1 MLLHSIGL
9 DHCQCPLPGEEKVDL
24 PLGLLRAVAAVQ
36 LVVGLVLHSELGS
49 QTGRAQTLESAIT
62 GAADFFFHVFF
73 KKKQNNS
80 TADFYFRGH
89 PNTKFSKNASDST
102 L

>member
-36 LVVGLVLHSELGS
+36 LVDGLVLHSELGS

-62 GAADFFFHVFF
+62 GAA
-73 KKKQNNS
+73 
-80 TADFYFRGH
+80 A
-89 PNTKFSKNASDST
+89 
-102 L
+102 

>member
-1 MLLHSIGL
+1 MLRLNPLCTKADQNLCEQEVTFVLLHSIGL

-36 LVVGLVLHSELGS
+36 LVDGLVLHSELGS

-62 GAADFFFHVFF
+62 GAA
-73 KKKQNNS
+73 
-80 TADFYFRGH
+80 A
-89 PNTKFSKNASDST
+89 
-102 L
+102 